1 MSRKLSG
8 VVALAGVCALS
19 LFLLSCGSSSYRPAG
34 VLYVLTQGEG
44 GTGNFVS
51 SFSIDLYSGDLSE
64 INSVSD
70 ATTCP
75 TLQNTPPVACGIP
88 VNIVMGPG
96 GTTAFVLNQGAP
108 CQPAS
113 PQTNPPTCEMDPQT
127 EVPTVSVPPTIYP
140 YTVNLDGSLSKPGTA
155 LPLNNPLNAQDTEDD
170 AASAIVMNRDASG
183 QFLFVLDQ
191 GSSPSPSNSFLNGSI
206 QNCPAPPIAG
216 TNFTACPSISV
227 FAMQAGS
234 TTLTLASG
242 SPFYLSK
249 VPSALSTIT
258 FTPVG
263 GSSEELLFV
272 TNSHDLNQ
280 SEHYDNTVSVYQVSS
295 SGVLTEQVGS
305 PYLVAAVDP
314 ISVQAVNTNPTGE
327 IASGGIYVY
336 VGAQNNNAGQLYP
349 FQICTVVNTTC
360 TTQQDVTNNLML
372 PLVQPCSSPPCPTV
386 APTAAGSYPGQMV
399 VDPTNNFL
407 YVASAFSSQVFG
419 FHMNTSAGTL
429 SALAP
434 AYSPTGTDPVSL
446 VILPSVNSVG
456 QNFNGYGQFLF
467 VSNNGSSNITGL
479 TLSTTDGAMGNP
491 ITVLAPA
498 APTGM
503 AVQ

>member
-8 VVALAGVCALS
+8 AVALAGVFALS
-19 LFLLSCGSSSYRPAG
+19 LSSLSCGSSSYRPAA
-34 VLYVLTQGEG
+34 VLYVLTQGES

-51 SFSIDLYSGDLSE
+51 SFSVDLYSGNLSL

-88 VNIVMGPG
+88 VNIVMAPG
-96 GTTAFVLNQGAP
+96 GAAAFVLNQGAP
-108 CQPAS
+108 CQPAN
-113 PQTNPPTCEMDPQT
+113 PQTTPPTCEIDPQT
-127 EVPTVSVPPTIYP
+127 NLPTVSVPPTIYP
-140 YTVNLDGSLSKPGTA
+140 YTVNQDGTLSKPGTA
-155 LPLNNPLNAQDTEDD
+155 MTLNRPVNSQDTGDD
-170 AASAIVMNRDASG
+170 AASAIVMARDTAG
-183 QFLFVLDQ
+183 QFLFVLDK
-191 GSSPSPSNSFLNGSI
+191 GSSPSPSNNFL
-206 QNCPAPPIAG
+206 QTCPAPPIANE
-216 TNFTACPSISV
+216 NFTACPSISV

-234 TTLTLASG
+234 TNLTLASG

-263 GSSEELLFV
+263 GSAEELLFV
-272 TNSHDLNQ
+272 TNNHDLNQ
-280 SEHYDNTVSVYQVSS
+280 GEHYDNTVSIYAVSS

-305 PYLVAAVDP
+305 PYQVAAVDP
-314 ISVQAVNTNPTGE
+314 ISVQAVNTNPAGE
-327 IASGGIYVY
+327 IASGGVFVY
-336 VGAQNNNAGQLYP
+336 VGSQNNNAGQLYP
-349 FQICTVVNTTC
+349 FEICTVQNTTC

-372 PLVQPCSSPPCPTV
+372 PLVQPCSSPPCPNV
-386 APTAAGSYPGQMV
+386 PPTSAGSYPGQMV

-407 YVASAFSSQVFG
+407 YVASAFSSQVFA
-419 FHMNTSAGTL
+419 FHMSTSAGTL
-429 SALAP
+429 GTLGS
-434 AYSPTGTDPVSL
+434 SPTGADPVSMVL
-446 VILPSVNSVG
+446 LPSVNSAG
-456 QNFNGYGQFLF
+456 QNLNGYGQFLF

>member
-1 MSRKLSG
+1 MSRKLGG
-8 VVALAGVCALS
+8 VLALAGACALS

-51 SFSIDLYSGDLSE
+51 SFSIDLYSGNLSL

-70 ATTCP
+70 ASTCP

-88 VNIVMGPG
+88 VNIVMGAG
-96 GTTAFVLNQGAP
+96 GTTAFVLNQGVP
-108 CQPAS
+108 CQPG
-113 PQTNPPTCEMDPQT
+113 PYNPPAKQICATDPQT
-127 EVPTVSVPPTIYP
+127 GQPTVSVPPTIYP
-140 YTVNLDGSLSKPGTA
+140 YTVNQDGSLSKPGTPV
-155 LPLNNPLNAQDTEDD
+155 PLNSPTSSQDTEDD
-170 AASAIVMNRDASG
+170 AASAIFMGRDTSG
-183 QFLFVLDQ
+183 QFLFVLDK
-191 GSSPSPSNSFLNGSI
+191 GSSPSPANGFLNGTP
-206 QNCPAPPIAG
+206 QNCPAPPVAG

-234 TTLTLASG
+234 TTLTPANG

-263 GSSEELLFV
+263 GSAEELLFV
-272 TNSHDLNQ
+272 TNNHDLNQ
-280 SEHYDNTVSVYQVSS
+280 SQHYDNTVSIYQVSS

-314 ISVQAVNTNPTGE
+314 ISVQAVNTNPADAQTG
-327 IASGGIYVY
+327 GVFVY
-336 VGAQNNNAGQLYP
+336 VGSQNNNAGQ
-349 FQICTVVNTTC
+349 
-360 TTQQDVTNNLML
+360 
-372 PLVQPCSSPPCPTV
+372 LVQPCSSPPCPNV
-386 APTAAGSYPGQMV
+386 APTSAGSYPGQMV

-419 FHMNTSAGTL
+419 FHINTSAGTL
-429 SALAP
+429 SPLAP
-434 AYSPTGTDPVSL
+434 ANSPTGANPVSL
-446 VILPSVNSVG
+446 VLLPSVNSVG

-479 TLSTTDGAMGNP
+479 TLNTTDGTMGNP
-491 ITVLAPA
+491 ITVIAPA
-498 APTGM
+498 SPSGM

>member
-1 MSRKLSG
+1 MSRKLG
-8 VVALAGVCALS
+8 GAVALAVVCTLS

-51 SFSIDLYSGDLSE
+51 SFSIDLYSGTLSL

-70 ATTCP
+70 ASTCP

-88 VNIVMGPG
+88 VNVVMGPG
-96 GTTAFVLNQGAP
+96 GTTAFVLNQGVP
-108 CQPAS
+108 CQPAPS
-113 PQTNPPTCEMDPQT
+113 GLTCATDPQT
-127 EVPTVSVPPTIYP
+127 SQPTVSVPPTIYP
-140 YTVNLDGSLSKPGTA
+140 YTVNQDGSLSKPGTA
-155 LPLNNPLNAQDTEDD
+155 VQLNNPTSSQDTEDD
-170 AASAIVMNRDASG
+170 AASAIFMGRDTSG
-183 QFLFVLDQ
+183 QLLFVLDK
-191 GSSPSPSNSFLNGSI
+191 GSSPSPENKFL
-206 QNCPAPPIAG
+206 QNCPAPPIP
-216 TNFTACPSISV
+216 TDPTQNFTACPSISV

-234 TTLTLASG
+234 TTLTPATG

-249 VPSALSTIT
+249 VPTALSTIT

-272 TNSHDLNQ
+272 TNNHDLNQ
-280 SEHYDNTVSVYQVSS
+280 SEHYDNTVSIYQVSS

-314 ISVQAVNTNPTGE
+314 IAVQAVNTNPADEQTG
-327 IASGGIYVY
+327 GVFVY
-336 VGAQNNNAGQLYP
+336 VGSQNDNAGQLYP
-349 FQICTVVNTTC
+349 FQICTVQNTTC
-360 TTQQDVTNNLML
+360 LTQQDVTNNLML
-372 PLVQPCSSPPCPTV
+372 PLVQPCSSPPCPNV
-386 APTAAGSYPGQMV
+386 APTSAGSYPGQMV

-419 FHMNTSAGTL
+419 FHVNTSAGTL

-434 AYSPTGTDPVSL
+434 AYSPTGSDPVSL
-446 VILPSVNSVG
+446 VLLPSVNSVG

-479 TLSTTDGAMGNP
+479 TLNTTDGAMGNP
-491 ITVLAPA
+491 ITVIAPA
-498 APTGM
+498 APSGM
-503 AVQ
+503 TVQ

>member
-1 MSRKLSG
+1 M
-8 VVALAGVCALS
+8 ALAVVCALS

-51 SFSIDLYSGDLSE
+51 SFSIDLYSGTLSL

-70 ATTCP
+70 ASTCP

-88 VNIVMGPG
+88 VNIVMGSG
-96 GTTAFVLNQGAP
+96 GTTAFVLNQGVP
-108 CQPAS
+108 CQPAPS
-113 PQTNPPTCEMDPQT
+113 GATCVIDSQTGQ
-127 EVPTVSVPPTIYP
+127 PTVSVPPTIYP
-140 YTVNLDGSLSKPGTA
+140 YTVNQDGSLSKPGTA
-155 LPLNNPLNAQDTEDD
+155 VPLNNPINSQDTVDD
-170 AASAIVMNRDASG
+170 AASAIFMGRDTAG
-183 QFLFVLDQ
+183 QFLFVLDE
-191 GSSPSPSNSFLNGSI
+191 GSSPSPSNGFL
-206 QNCPAPPIAG
+206 QNCPAPAS
-216 TNFTACPSISV
+216 TTKNFTACPSISV

-234 TTLTLASG
+234 TTLTLANG

-272 TNSHDLNQ
+272 TNNHDLNQ
-280 SEHYDNTVSVYQVSS
+280 SEHYDNTVSIYQVSS

-314 ISVQAVNTNPTGE
+314 ISVQAVNTTPMDEQTG
-327 IASGGIYVY
+327 GVFVY
-336 VGAQNNNAGQLYP
+336 VGSQNDNAGQLYP

-360 TTQQDVTNNLML
+360 LAQQDVTNNLML
-372 PLVQPCSSPPCPTV
+372 PLVQPCSSPPCPNV
-386 APTAAGSYPGQMV
+386 PPTSAGSYPGQMV

-407 YVASAFSSQVFG
+407 YVASALSSQVFA

-429 SALAP
+429 SPLSSP
-434 AYSPTGTDPVSL
+434 SPTGSDPVSMVL
-446 VILPSVNSVG
+446 LPSVNSVG

-467 VSNNGSSNITGL
+467 VSNNGSSNIAGF
-479 TLSTTDGAMGNP
+479 TLNTTDGVMENP
-491 ITVLAPA
+491 ITVIAPA
-498 APTGM
+498 SPSGM

>member
-1 MSRKLSG
+1 MSRKLGG
-8 VVALAGVCALS
+8 VVALAGACALS

-51 SFSIDLYSGDLSE
+51 SFSIDLYSGNLSL

-70 ATTCP
+70 ANTCP

-96 GTTAFVLNQGAP
+96 GTTAFVLNQGVP
-108 CQPAS
+108 CQPAPS
-113 PQTNPPTCEMDPQT
+113 GLTCAIDSQTG
-127 EVPTVSVPPTIYP
+127 VATVSVPPTIYP
-140 YTVNLDGSLSKPGTA
+140 YTVNQDGSLSKPGIA
-155 LPLNNPLNAQDTEDD
+155 VPLNNPTSSQDTEDD
-170 AASAIVMNRDASG
+170 AASAIFMGRDTAG
-183 QFLFVLDQ
+183 QFLFVLDK
-191 GSSPSPSNSFLNGSI
+191 GSSPSPSNGFL
-206 QNCPAPPIAG
+206 QNCPGPFPTPG

-227 FAMQAGS
+227 FTMQAGS

-272 TNSHDLNQ
+272 TNNHDLNQ
-280 SEHYDNTVSVYQVSS
+280 SEHYDNTVSIYQVSQ

-314 ISVQAVNTNPTGE
+314 ISVQAVNTNPMDEETG
-327 IASGGIYVY
+327 GVFVY
-336 VGAQNNNAGQLYP
+336 VGSQNNNAGQLYP
-349 FQICTVVNTTC
+349 FEICTVQNTTC
-360 TTQQDVTNNLML
+360 LTQQDVTNNLML
-372 PLVQPCSSPPCPTV
+372 PLVQPCSSPPCPNV
-386 APTAAGSYPGQMV
+386 APTSAGSYPGQMA

-407 YVASAFSSQVFG
+407 YVASAFSSQLFA

-429 SALAP
+429 SPLAP
-434 AYSPTGTDPVSL
+434 AYEPTGTDPVSMVL
-446 VILPSVNSVG
+446 LPSVNSVG
-456 QNFNGYGQFLF
+456 QNFNGYGQFIF
-467 VSNNGSSNITGL
+467 VSNNGSSNITGF
-479 TLSTTDGAMGNP
+479 TLNTTDGALGNP
-491 ITVLAPA
+491 ITVIAPA

-503 AVQ
+503 AIQ

>member
-1 MSRKLSG
+1 MSRKLG
-8 VVALAGVCALS
+8 EVLALAGVFALS
-19 LFLLSCGSSSYRPAG
+19 LFSLSCGSSSYRPAG

-51 SFSIDLYSGDLSE
+51 SFSIDLYSGNLSL

-70 ATTCP
+70 ASTCP

-96 GTTAFVLNQGAP
+96 GTTAFVLNQGVP
-108 CQPAS
+108 CQPA
-113 PQTNPPTCEMDPQT
+113 PYIPPAKPTCAIDPQT
-127 EVPTVSVPPTIYP
+127 GVATVSVPPTIYP
-140 YTVNLDGSLSKPGTA
+140 YTVNQDGSLSKPGTA
-155 LPLNNPLNAQDTEDD
+155 VPLNNPTNPQDTEDD
-170 AASAIVMNRDASG
+170 AASAIFMGRDVSG
-183 QFLFVLDQ
+183 QFLFVLDK
-191 GSSPSPSNSFLNGSI
+191 GSSPSPANSFLNGSV
-206 QNCPAPPIAG
+206 QNCPAPPVAN

-234 TTLTLASG
+234 TTLTPATG

-258 FTPVG
+258 FTPVEG
-263 GSSEELLFV
+263 MSEELLLV
-272 TNSHDLNQ
+272 TNNHDLNQ
-280 SEHYDNTVSVYQVSS
+280 SQHYDNTVSIYTVSK

-314 ISVQAVNTNPTGE
+314 ISIQAVNTNPQDSQTG
-327 IASGGIYVY
+327 GVFVY
-336 VGAQNNNAGQLYP
+336 VGSQNDNAGQLYP
-349 FQICTVVNTTC
+349 FEICTVQNTTC
-360 TTQQDVTNNLML
+360 ITQQDVNNNLML
-372 PLVQPCSSPPCPTV
+372 PLVQPCSSPPCPNV
-386 APTAAGSYPGQMV
+386 APTSAGSYPGQMV

-419 FHMNTSAGTL
+419 FHINTSAGTL
-429 SALAP
+429 GALAP
-434 AYSPTGTDPVSL
+434 ANSPTGANPVSL
-446 VILPSVNSVG
+446 VLLPSVNSVG

-479 TLSTTDGAMGNP
+479 TLNTTDGAMGNP
-491 ITVLAPA
+491 ITVIAPA
-498 APTGM
+498 SPSGM
-503 AVQ
+503 AIQ

>member
-1 MSRKLSG
+1 M
-8 VVALAGVCALS
+8 
-19 LFLLSCGSSSYRPAG
+19 
-34 VLYVLTQGEG
+34 LTQGEG

-113 PQTNPPTCEMDPQT
+113 PQTSPPSCEVDPQT
-127 EVPTVSVPPTIYP
+127 GVPTVSVPPTIYP
-140 YTVNLDGSLSKPGTA
+140 YTVNQDGSLSKPGTA
-155 LPLNNPLNAQDTEDD
+155 VPLNNPVNSQDTEDD
-170 AASAIVMNRDASG
+170 AASAIFMGRDTSG
-183 QFLFVLDQ
+183 QFLFVLDK
-191 GSSPSPSNSFLNGSI
+191 GSSPSPSNGFL

-234 TTLTLASG
+234 TTLALASG

-263 GSSEELLFV
+263 GSSEEVLFV
-272 TNSHDLNQ
+272 ANNHDLNQ

-314 ISVQAVNTNPTGE
+314 IAVQAVNTNPAGEETG
-327 IASGGIYVY
+327 GVFVY
-336 VGAQNNNAGQLYP
+336 VGSQNNNAGQLYP
-349 FQICTVVNTTC
+349 FQICTVQNTTC
-360 TTQQDVTNNLML
+360 TTQQDVQNNLML

-407 YVASAFSSQVFG
+407 YVLSAGSSQLFG
-419 FHMNTSAGTL
+419 FKVNTSQGTL
-429 SALAP
+429 TALAP
-434 AYSPTGTDPVSL
+434 ASLPTGSQPAAMAL
-446 VILPSVNSVG
+446 HASVNSQG
-456 QNFNGYGQFLF
+456 QNLYSASGQFLY
-467 VSNNGSSNITGL
+467 VANTLSSNITAFGL
-479 TLSTTDGAMGNP
+479 SPATGAMSSLGTQ
-491 ITVLAPA
+491 IAPA
-498 APTGM
+498 APTGI
-503 AVQ
+503 AVH

>member
-8 VVALAGVCALS
+8 AVALAGVCALS
-19 LFLLSCGSSSYRPAG
+19 LFSLSCGSSSYRPAA
-34 VLYVLTQGEG
+34 VLYVLTQGES

-51 SFSIDLYSGDLSE
+51 SFSIDLYSGNLSL

-75 TLQNTPPVACGIP
+75 TLQDTPPVACGIP
-88 VNIVMGPG
+88 VNIVVGPG

-108 CQPAS
+108 CQEAPWPTIPPTPPHCEID
-113 PQTNPPTCEMDPQT
+113 PQTNL
-127 EVPTVSVPPTIYP
+127 PTVSVPPTIYA
-140 YTVNLDGSLSKPGTA
+140 YTVNQDGTLSKPGTA
-155 LPLNNPLNAQDTEDD
+155 MTLNRPVNSQDTGDD
-170 AASAIVMNRDASG
+170 AASAIVMATDSAR
-183 QFLFVLDQ
+183 QFLFVLDK
-191 GSSPSPSNSFLNGSI
+191 GSPPEPSNNFL
-206 QNCPAPPIAG
+206 QNCPAPPIANE
-216 TNFTACPSISV
+216 NFTACPSISV

-234 TTLTLASG
+234 TNLTLASG

-263 GSSEELLFV
+263 GSAEELLFV
-272 TNSHDLNQ
+272 TNNHDLNQ
-280 SEHYDNTVSVYQVSS
+280 GEHYDNTVSIYAVSS

-305 PYLVAAVDP
+305 PYQVSAVDP

-327 IASGGIYVY
+327 TTGGVFVY
-336 VGAQNNNAGQLYP
+336 VGSQNNNAGQLYP
-349 FQICTVVNTTC
+349 FQICTVQNTTC
-360 TTQQDVTNNLML
+360 TTEQDVTNNLML
-372 PLVQPCSSPPCPTV
+372 PLVQPCSSPPCPNV
-386 APTAAGSYPGQMV
+386 PPTSAGSYPGQMA

-407 YVASAFSSQVFG
+407 YVASAFSSQVFA

-429 SALAP
+429 GALAP
-434 AYSPTGTDPVSL
+434 ASSPTGTNPVSMVL
-446 VILPSVNSVG
+446 LPSVNSAG
-456 QNFNGYGQFLF
+456 QNLNGYGQFLF
-467 VSNNGSSNITGL
+467 TSNNGSSNITGL